1 MKTKY
6 SEHSLKSFGSIV
18 KIAISVVFFVTVY
31 FLTAKSALYQD
42 FQVYYS
48 AGSSVNPF
56 ISYDYSLYDQ
66 DLTVGTVRTY
76 GLVEYVFS
84 HSGLHLPFTYPPFAA
99 LLFLPISAFPYSIAA
114 FIHACVYG
122 ACAIAVAYLAAC
134 MLSKHEWFTRRINI
148 MTPWWVMMIAA
159 IFVVTSAWRGG
170 TNYGQIN
177 PIIFLLVLWDF
188 VRPAHRI
195 PRGFFV
201 GIAAGIKLTPLALML
216 VFLARREWTSIL
228 TTTLTFIGTVVL
240 GFILLP
246 SQSVQFWT
254 SAIQD
259 TSRVGRV
266 RELGNISFQGI
277 ISTVVPEG
285 VLLKALYILAAVAFI
300 VLIYVFIRLSDKMY
314 DAYVSNY
321 ITACAALLVSAFI
334 SPISWSHHS
343 VYIPLIIICFI
354 VFGFS
359 LVQKTFGKLGGGIA
373 ISLIL
378 LAGFTLLF
386 TPIEMSKFIS
396 RVWIRLKMFP
406 FTDILRNSSTL
417 DESFKIAVE
426 STPVMFVTYIPYIAM
441 VLIYCVWV
449 LALARR
455 NKDKKGQSG
464 NLTSRSSHLGND
476 KLAKD
481 SMGV

>member
-188 VRPAHRI
+188 VRPTHRI

-216 VFLARREWTSIL
+216 VFLARR
-228 TTTLTFIGTVVL
+228 
-240 GFILLP
+240 LL
-246 SQSVQFWT
+246 S
-254 SAIQD
+254 
-259 TSRVGRV
+259 G
-266 RELGNISFQGI
+266 
-277 ISTVVPEG
+277 
-285 VLLKALYILAAVAFI
+285 ALHAGEFGDASWL
-300 VLIYVFIRLSDKMY
+300 VF
-314 DAYVSNY
+314 
-321 ITACAALLVSAFI
+321 
-334 SPISWSHHS
+334 
-343 VYIPLIIICFI
+343 
-354 VFGFS
+354 
-359 LVQKTFGKLGGGIA
+359 
-373 ISLIL
+373 
-378 LAGFTLLF
+378 
-386 TPIEMSKFIS
+386 
-396 RVWIRLKMFP
+396 
-406 FTDILRNSSTL
+406 
-417 DESFKIAVE
+417 
-426 STPVMFVTYIPYIAM
+426 
-441 VLIYCVWV
+441 
-449 LALARR
+449 LARR
-455 NKDKKGQSG
+455 RLPGR
-464 NLTSRSSHLGND
+464 L
-476 KLAKD
+476 LARAALAD
-481 SMGV
+481 WPTVPVYQGLSILAQHELPQVIAWVVGVGRR

>member
-1 MKTKY
+1 MFANWGIY
-6 SEHSLKSFGSIV
+6 HSK
-18 KIAISVVFFVTVY
+18 
-31 FLTAKSALYQD
+31 
-42 FQVYYS
+42 
-48 AGSSVNPF
+48 
-56 ISYDYSLYDQ
+56 
-66 DLTVGTVRTY
+66 
-76 GLVEYVFS
+76 
-84 HSGLHLPFTYPPFAA
+84 
-99 LLFLPISAFPYSIAA
+99 
-114 FIHACVYG
+114 
-122 ACAIAVAYLAAC
+122 
-134 MLSKHEWFTRRINI
+134 
-148 MTPWWVMMIAA
+148 
-159 IFVVTSAWRGG
+159 
-170 TNYGQIN
+170 
-177 PIIFLLVLWDF
+177 
-188 VRPAHRI
+188 
-195 PRGFFV
+195 
-201 GIAAGIKLTPLALML
+201 
-216 VFLARREWTSIL
+216 
-228 TTTLTFIGTVVL
+228 
-240 GFILLP
+240 
-246 SQSVQFWT
+246 
-254 SAIQD
+254 
-259 TSRVGRV
+259 
-266 RELGNISFQGI
+266 GI